1 MKTHQDRD
9 RMGFSSLDIC
19 SRDTLGTADLWTVSN
34 RATSLGKLTKD
45 IKCNINEG
53 SMLTSFCRNL
63 NLWWILFWDLSTS
76 NSWWPCQ
83 TQDRMISCDEHQA
96 FLQNVVSGVS
106 HPGFLSHTNSRLA
119 PAKTNG
125 STTTR
130 TTCMFLH
137 KYQNKSMNINWTYI
151 NRTVTLWNRLKPLFP
166 RMHKYVVHANSSV
179 CDNTTGY

>member
-166 RMHKYVVHANSSV
+166 RLHKICSS
-179 CDNTTGY
+179 C